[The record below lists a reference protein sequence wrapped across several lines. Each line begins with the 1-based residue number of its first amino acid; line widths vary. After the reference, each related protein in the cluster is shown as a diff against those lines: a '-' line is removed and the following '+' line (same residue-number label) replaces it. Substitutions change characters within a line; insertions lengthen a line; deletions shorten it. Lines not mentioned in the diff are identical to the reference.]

1 MRRGRTAEAKLC
13 FATQQGGSLIF
24 VFDYLQQ
31 HAMFAERLRSILT
44 GLSLIDMRASMFQT
58 EYLASL

>member
-1 MRRGRTAEAKLC
+1 
-13 FATQQGGSLIF
+13 
-24 VFDYLQQ
+24 
-31 HAMFAERLRSILT
+31 MFAERLRSILT